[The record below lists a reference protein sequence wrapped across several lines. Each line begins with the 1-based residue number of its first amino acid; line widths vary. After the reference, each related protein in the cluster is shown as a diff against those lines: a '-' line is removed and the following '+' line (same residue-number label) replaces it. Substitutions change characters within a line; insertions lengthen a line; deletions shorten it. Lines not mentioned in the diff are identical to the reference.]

1 VRGCSE
7 PVLPPVSGRGAR
19 KRNTT
24 HGVGKPGGTPASP
37 PPIEAAD
44 RPVVVVADD
53 DQALRAFFQAALE
66 REGFDVLLAS
76 HGRRAID
83 LAKDY
88 AASILLLDLHMP
100 GMDGLE
106 TLKAI
111 RANPGLRT
119 LPVILVTASTEEADR
134 VAGLERGADDVVIKP
149 VSGAEL
155 VARVRSQ
162 LRKRAAVAHELEAER
177 QHRRRLAA
185 LLPELPRDAPLLTLA
200 SLVAERLPAILDVD
214 GVAILAFEQD
224 SAMVVAASSEL
235 QARFP
240 PTRLLPRTIGAEVA
254 RQAAT
259 GPWLETL
266 TRAGKDVSS
275 GKDGSAAG
283 TSNHELVFVP
293 FRLAAAT
300 GPIGCFVFGV
310 RPKAKSMPL
319 SYRLADLMDGT
330 ELIVTA
336 LRPAIEHAETTNAAI
351 LELRRII
358 RERQF
363 TIHLQPIVRIDTGV
377 LVAVEAL
384 TRFADGVRPDVR
396 FAEASR
402 LGLGPALERATLAA
416 AIEAVGSFP
425 PEVALSVNVSPDVLQ
440 RDRELREVLAKAD
453 RPLIVELTEH
463 ERIDDYAAVR
473 AAFARLRPNVRLA
486 VDDAGSGYASLRH
499 ILSLQPAFV
508 KLDMEWVR
516 GIDRD
521 PIRRSLVSGLA
532 YFSDETSCELI
543 AEGIETEAERT
554 ALLELGVHLG
564 QGYLLGHPEA
574 VQPKA

>member
-1 VRGCSE
+1 M
-7 PVLPPVSGRGAR
+7 
-19 KRNTT
+19 
-24 HGVGKPGGTPASP
+24 
-37 PPIEAAD
+37 
-44 RPVVVVADD
+44 VVVADD

-76 HGRRAID
+76 DGRRAIE
-83 LAKDY
+83 LAEDY
-88 AASILLLDLHMP
+88 AASVVLLDLHMP
-100 GMDGLE
+100 GLDGLE

-119 LPVILVTASTEEADR
+119 LPVILVTASTVEADR
-134 VAGLERGADDVVIKP
+134 VAGLDRGADDVVIKP

-155 VARVRSQ
+155 VARIRNQ

-214 GVAILAFEQD
+214 GVAILAFEKD
-224 SAMVVAASSEL
+224 SARKVAASSEL
-235 QARFP
+235 QPRFP

-254 RQAAT
+254 RQALT
-259 GPWLETL
+259 GPWLET
-266 TRAGKDVSS
+266 RSRS
-275 GKDGSAAG
+275 GKDANGG
-283 TSNHELVFVP
+283 HELVFVP
-293 FRLAAAT
+293 FSLAAAT

-319 SYRLADLMDGT
+319 SHRLADLMDGT

-351 LELRRII
+351 LGLRRII
-358 RERQF
+358 SERQF
-363 TIHLQPIVRIDTGV
+363 EIHLQPIVRIDTGV

-416 AIEAVGSFP
+416 AIEAVASFP
-425 PEVALSVNVSPDVLQ
+425 PDVALSVNVSPDVLQ
-440 RDRELREVLAKAD
+440 RDRELREVLGRAD

-463 ERIDDYAAVR
+463 ERIDDYTAVR
-473 AAFARLRPNVRLA
+473 AAFARLGPNVRLA

-543 AEGIETEAERT
+543 AEGIETEEERT

-574 VQPKA
+574 AQPKAP

>member
-1 VRGCSE
+1 MRGCSD
-7 PVLPPVSGRGAR
+7 PVLPPASGREAR
-19 KRNTT
+19 KRNTAQ
-24 HGVGKPGGTPASP
+24 GVGKPGGTPASQP
-37 PPIEAAD
+37 PFEAAD

-88 AASILLLDLHMP
+88 AASVVLLDLHMP
-100 GMDGLE
+100 GLDGLE

-134 VAGLERGADDVVIKP
+134 VAGLDRGADDVVIKP

-155 VARVRSQ
+155 VARIRSQ
-162 LRKRAAVAHELEAER
+162 LRKRAEVAHELEAER

-200 SLVAERLPAILDVD
+200 GLVAERLPAILDVD
-214 GVAILAFEQD
+214 GVAILAFEGD
-224 SAMVVAASSEL
+224 SARTVAASAEL
-235 QARFP
+235 QQRFP
-240 PTRLLPRTIGAEVA
+240 PTGLLSDDLGSEVA

-259 GPWLETL
+259 GPWLET
-266 TRAGKDVSS
+266 RVRNGKNGAS
-275 GKDGSAAG
+275 
-283 TSNHELVFVP
+283 HELMFVP
-293 FRLAAAT
+293 FSLAAAT
-300 GPIGCFVFGV
+300 SPIGCFVYGV
-310 RPKAKSMPL
+310 RPRAKSMPL
-319 SYRLADLMDGT
+319 SQRLADLVDGT
-330 ELIVTA
+330 ELIVSS

-358 RERQF
+358 NERLF

-384 TRFADGVRPDVR
+384 TRFADGVRPDLR

-402 LGLGPALERATLAA
+402 LGLGPALERTTLAA
-416 AIEAVGSFP
+416 AIEAVASFP
-425 PEVALSVNVSPDVLQ
+425 LDVALSVNVSPDVLQ
-440 RDRELREVLAKAD
+440 RDEGLREVLGRAD

-463 ERIDDYAAVR
+463 ERIDDYTAVR
-473 AAFARLRPNVRLA
+473 AAFARLGPNVRLA

-499 ILSLQPAFV
+499 ILSLKPAFV

-543 AEGIETEAERT
+543 AEGIETEEERT

-574 VQPKA
+574 AQRKRPNRGA